1 MKLST
6 KYQAKGMFHVVKGTV
21 KAIAGKISSNT
32 TLGIKGKLE
41 RIAGKV
47 QRKIGKAQGLCG
59 L

>member
-6 KYQAKGMFHVVKGTV
+6 KYQAKGMLRVVRGTV
-21 KAIAGKISSNT
+21 KELAGKISSNT
-32 TLGIKGKLE
+32 TLGVKGKLE